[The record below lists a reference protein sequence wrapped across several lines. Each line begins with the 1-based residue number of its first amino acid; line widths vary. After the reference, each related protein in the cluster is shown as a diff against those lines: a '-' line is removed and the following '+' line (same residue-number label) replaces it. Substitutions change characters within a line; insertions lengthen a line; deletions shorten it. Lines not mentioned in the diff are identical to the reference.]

1 MWRRTSFSPER
12 RHAEECRPQVYAQ
25 QIKALGSRI
34 AGLGQE
40 GRSMQQEP
48 SDHGDRHHGSKHEGN
63 DIPGHHVRSS
73 HRAATVVWGTR
84 ARTDVFAPA
93 RVSTVIVRTG
103 RGARASPTGVRHTA
117 VM

>member
-40 GRSMQQEP
+40 GRS
-48 SDHGDRHHGSKHEGN
+48 SVHGDRHHGSKHEGN

-73 HRAATVVWGTR
+73 HRTASVGCDTR

-117 VM
+117 EM

>member
-1 MWRRTSFSPER
+1 MRRETSFSPER
-12 RHAEECRPQVYAQ
+12 RHAEVCPPQVDAQ
-25 QIKALGSRI
+25 QLKALGSRI
-34 AGLGQE
+34 AGQGQE

-63 DIPGHHVRSS
+63 DIPGHLLRSS

-84 ARTDVFAPA
+84 ARTDVLAPS

-117 VM
+117 EM